1 MKRIFTT
8 LVLISLLT
16 VIVFPLL
23 VSAQPPATAT
33 GELERPAECCKLRR
47 ELELEEGLCSS
58 DSIVGPTGG
67 YCPTRIGTINYT
79 KSSWGMY
86 CLLNTIYNVTDWIFI
101 ILMLIVVVLIITG
114 AFMFA
119 TAGGNP
125 EKTTTARNFILYAII
140 GLVVGLIAKAI
151 PTIVRLIMG
160 M

>member
-16 VIVFPLL
+16 VTVLPLL
-23 VSAQPPATAT
+23 VSAEDL
-33 GELERPAECCKLRR
+33 GELERPAECCKLKRD
-47 ELELEEGLCSS
+47 LKLEEGLCPSG
-58 DSIVGPTGG
+58 SIVGPTGG

-140 GLVVGLIAKAI
+140 GLVVALIARAV
-151 PTIVRLIMG
+151 PTIVRLVMG

>member
-16 VIVFPLL
+16 VIVLPLL
-23 VSAQPPATAT
+23 VSAQDLGGAPGCCTLKRAIEIDGRLCIKGTVAAPSRDAADNCT
-33 GELERPAECCKLRR
+33 GDWCP
-47 ELELEEGLCSS
+47 SS
-58 DSIVGPTGG
+58 ED
-67 YCPTRIGTINYT
+67 N
-79 KSSWGMY
+79 WGMY
-86 CLLNTIYNVTDWIFI
+86 CLLNTVYNVTDWIFI
-101 ILMLIVVVLIITG
+101 LLMLIVVVLIITG

-140 GLVVGLIAKAI
+140 GLVIALIARAV